1 MPAARYEHDMPHL
14 QVKNVPDALH
24 RRLQRMAQ
32 RRKQT
37 VRDVVLEAVQR
48 ELSHEE
54 FVARLRRR
62 SAVALG
68 RPAADLLR
76 EARAERDKA

>member
-1 MPAARYEHDMPHL
+1 MPHL

-24 RRLQRMAQ
+24 RQLQRVAR

-37 VRDVVLEAVQR
+37 VRDVVLEAVKR
-48 ELSHEE
+48 ELSHEH

-62 SAVALG
+62 PAVDLR
-68 RPAADLLR
+68 RPSADLLR
-76 EARAERDKA
+76 EARAERERP

>member
-1 MPAARYEHDMPHL
+1 MSHL
-14 QVKNVPDALH
+14 QVKNIPDVLH
-24 RRLQRMAQ
+24 RQRQRAAQ

-37 VRDVVLEAVQR
+37 VRDVVLEAVKR

-62 SAVALG
+62 PAVDL
-68 RPAADLLR
+68 RRTSADLLR
-76 EARAERDKA
+76 EARAERERP